1 MVIPNQPI
9 GNPVEHPNATAVLAL
24 GAASVFC
31 CGVLGPVAWAL
42 GKRAL
47 DQIEQSHGAYGGRVQ
62 VMVGYILGIIGTIL
76 MIVFAILF
84 LLILMGGN
92 A

>member
-9 GNPVEHPNATAVLAL
+9 GNPVEHPNATAVLFL
-24 GAASVFC
+24 GAASVLC
-31 CGVLGPVAWAL
+31 CGVLGPVAWAM

-47 DQIEQSHGAYGGRVQ
+47 DQIEESHGAYGGRVQ

-76 MIVFAILF
+76 MIIFGVLFFMIL
-84 LLILMGGN
+84 IGGN